1 MSFKSLNHI
10 LVALENQALLDGLQ
24 MFRHLLACWS
34 EVVGVQ
40 AASHTRPVSISRG
53 VLWVA
58 TSSSSWASNLSFQR
72 HRLLKKL
79 NAQLPSPLVDIRF
92 STAQWQNNFCHNSVD
107 AEVWEA
113 HPSRIDAESLPSF
126 SQTPE
131 LKDPQAAFQHW
142 ADLVQERSQQLP
154 LCPHCQCPT
163 PIGELQRWGV
173 CALCSHNFNP

>member
-1 MSFKSLNHI
+1 
-10 LVALENQALLDGLQ
+10 

-92 STAQWQNNFCHNSVD
+92 STAQWQNASFDGSSPNSLQRSVSLL
-107 AEVWEA
+107 E
-113 HPSRIDAESLPSF
+113 HPSHIVEATSLPPDSDT
-126 SQTPE
+126 SKN
-131 LKDPQAAFQHW
+131 KDPHAAFQRW
-142 ADLVQERSQQLP
+142 ADLVRKRYEHLP
-154 LCPHCQCPT
+154 LCPQCQCPT
-163 PIGELQRWGV
+163 PPGELQRWDV
-173 CALCSHNFNP
+173 CAICATAEWQNPSTPKSP